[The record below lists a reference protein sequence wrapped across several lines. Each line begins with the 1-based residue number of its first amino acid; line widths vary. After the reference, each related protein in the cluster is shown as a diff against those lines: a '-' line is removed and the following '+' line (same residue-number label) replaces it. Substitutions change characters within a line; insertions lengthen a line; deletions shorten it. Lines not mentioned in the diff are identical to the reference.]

1 MAEAEPTSPELTERA
16 IASRLEDLH
25 TAGPG
30 IVVSYDSAKR
40 TAEVQPAWN
49 RPTLN
54 TDGGIAEE
62 VLPPLTNVPVMW
74 PRSATFS
81 ITSTLVKG
89 DTVLLVFNGRS
100 PTGWRT
106 TGEVSTPQDLR
117 IHGLGYPVA
126 IPGYCPDTID
136 NSDTDDSIGRPG
148 GLRIHFT
155 ESVVEV
161 GNGTDFAGDAT
172 KMATE
177 LEKIAAAF
185 TSFIPGSGGAS
196 FGAPY
201 TTAGAVACSNLKV
214 DP

>member
-30 IVVSYDSAKR
+30 IVVSYDAAKR

-49 RPTLN
+49 RPTLD

-89 DTVLLVFNGRS
+89 DTVLLVFNGRA

-106 TGEVSTPQDLR
+106 TGEVATPQDLR

-136 NSDTDDSIGRPG
+136 NPDTDDSIGRPG
-148 GLRIHFT
+148 GLRLHFA
-155 ESVVEV
+155 E
-161 GNGTDFAGDAT
+161 GTINAGAGEHFAADAFKVDAELT
-172 KMATE
+172 KIKT
-177 LEKIAAAF
+177 LL
-185 TSFIPGSGGAS
+185 AS
-196 FGAPY
+196 NAGAPLVY
-201 TTAGAVACSNLKV
+201 LQAPTAASNFKV